1 MMTKR
6 IFSALLAAALSLSLL
21 AGCGSTSGSTAS
33 SAAVVVFLF
42 FRCQLQ
48 VLVQVLATV
57 IEERASFRNSLCQS
71 GSLISA

>member
-33 SAAVVVFLF
+33 SAADGPQRYSTVFL
-42 FRCQLQ
+42 
-48 VLVQVLATV
+48 
-57 IEERASFRNSLCQS
+57 
-71 GSLISA
+71 SLIHI